1 MKLTPVVDFIDMF
14 NASFQ
19 ARRSQKCKKT
29 VKSAR
34 LKALGKMLLNS
45 TPGVYFINLSTRFFW
60 LEQDEKLF
68 WANNGQSCRE
78 SCGLVVENSAH
89 DRKIVGSFPVQSNAR
104 WKWC

>member
-34 LKALGKMLLNS
+34 LKALGKMLLKS
-45 TPGVYFINLSTRFFW
+45 TPGVDFITLSTRFFG
-60 LEQDEKLF
+60 LNRMRSF
-68 WANNGQSCRE
+68 FGQTTDRVAAKA
-78 SCGLVVENSAH
+78 VV
-89 DRKIVGSFPVQSNAR
+89 
-104 WKWC
+104 